1 MLLYWIFF
9 SKWVALGLSLFRTFL
24 CYWDSLILLLKD
36 IYCILGN
43 VRPRFNFASFAFIVS
58 GRIKDWANSN
68 VKNTP
73 HLTQLCLGE
82 LKIAGW
88 NRVKITLFTVSA
100 DFKFLWKSDQE
111 RKVWLW
117 RDVNLWKFEIWE
129 TKISPKVYNNY
140 VG

>member
-43 VRPRFNFASFAFIVS
+43 VCPRFNFAYFAFIVS

-100 DFKFLWKSDQE
+100 DFQVFVKIRPRTESVALKRCQSMKFWDLGNKNLTKSIQ
-111 RKVWLW
+111 
-117 RDVNLWKFEIWE
+117 
-129 TKISPKVYNNY
+129 
-140 VG
+140 

>member
-1 MLLYWIFF
+1 MLLYWIKYFF
-9 SKWVALGLSLFRTFL
+9 SNSVALGLSLFRTFL
-24 CYWDSLILLLKD
+24 CYWDSLILLWKD

-88 NRVKITLFTVSA
+88 NRVKIALFTVSA
-100 DFKFLWKSDQE
+100 DFQVFGFEEMSIYENLRFGKQKSHQ
-111 RKVWLW
+111 KYTIIMSA
-117 RDVNLWKFEIWE
+117 N
-129 TKISPKVYNNY
+129 
-140 VG
+140 